1 MSLKRTKH
9 AVYDIKYHFV
19 WIPKYRKDIL
29 TGEIKNR
36 IAQLFKEISRVYEFE
51 IDTMEI
57 MEDHVHIFLSAPP
70 KYGPSKIV
78 EIMKSQSAKV
88 IFKEF
93 PQLKKQLW
101 GGEFW
106 SDGYFVRTVGD
117 KVTAEII
124 RRYIQ
129 YHHNETSTQL
139 KLF

>member
-29 TGEIKNR
+29 TKEVKNR
-36 IAQLFKEISRVYEFE
+36 IAELFKEIAMVYEFD

-57 MEDHVHIFLSAPP
+57 MEDHVHLFLSAPP
-70 KYGPSKIV
+70 KYGPAKIV
-78 EIMKSQSAKV
+78 EMLKSYSAKV

-93 PQLKKQLW
+93 PQLKKQYW

-117 KVTAEII
+117 KVTAEVI
-124 RRYIQ
+124 RHYIQ
-129 YHHNETSTQL
+129 YQHNEKSTQL

>member
-36 IAQLFKEISRVYEFE
+36 IAQLFKEISGVYEFG

-93 PQLKKQLW
+93 SQLKKQLW

-129 YHHNETSTQL
+129 YQHNEESTQL

>member
-29 TGEIKNR
+29 TGEIKKR
-36 IAQLFKEISRVYEFE
+36 IVQLFKEISRVYEFE

-106 SDGYFVRTVGD
+106 SGGYFVRTVGD

-129 YHHNETSTQL
+129 YQHNEKSTQL